1 MLNRAPRSLAQDQ
14 GLTMSRTEMPRR
26 LKKSERH
33 DQILLELKLKPHVRV
48 ADLAALFGC
57 TTETVRRDIEDLGR
71 RGLLERAHGGASAT
85 HPGAHRDLAARR
97 QERIAERE
105 RLARLAA
112 SLVSDGDTIMIDAG
126 STTLEVARFLSLA
139 ETRVTAITNSIH
151 VALML
156 GQSANASVRLAP
168 GDYLPRE
175 AAVVGTETCA
185 FLAAYHVDAC
195 FIGAAGLSEV
205 GVTEAVEGFGAVKR
219 VMMRQSQARRF
230 LIDAS
235 KFGQTHLTRVAD
247 LGEIGMLVSDRAPE
261 PPLSERLDER
271 GVVVRVP

>member
-1 MLNRAPRSLAQDQ
+1 
-14 GLTMSRTEMPRR
+14 MSRTEMMPRR
-26 LKKSERH
+26 LRKSERH
-33 DQILLELKLKPHVRV
+33 DQILCELRLKPHVRV
-48 ADLAALFGC
+48 ADLAVLFGC

-85 HPGAHRDLAARR
+85 HPGAHRNFDERRR
-97 QERIAERE
+97 QRVAERE

-112 SLVSDGDTIMIDAG
+112 SLVSDNDTIMMDAG
-126 STTLEVARFLSLA
+126 STTLELARFLALA
-139 ETRVTAITNSIH
+139 GTRLTVITNSIQ

-156 GQSANASVRLAP
+156 GQSGNASIRLAP

-195 FIGAAGLSEV
+195 FIGAAGLSEA

-219 VMMRQSQARRF
+219 AMMRQSQACRF

-235 KFGQTHLTRVAD
+235 KFGQTHLTRVAA
-247 LGEIGMLVSDRAPE
+247 LHEIGMLVSDRAPAAS
-261 PPLSERLDER
+261 LSERLEEH
-271 GVVVRVP
+271 GVAVCVP